1 MEIVCFI
8 MSVKGPLLLI
18 LGGLVILINML
29 FVLLFNNTASTI
41 VTA

>member
-1 MEIVCFI
+1 MEIFCFI

-18 LGGLVILINML
+18 HGGIVVLINML
-29 FVLLFNNTASTI
+29 FVLLFNSTASTI